1 MENKAML
8 EVLQSRG
15 YAVKSVSS
23 TIDNITA
30 ESLIEELKPKD
41 APVKEE
47 ASATLDTPAPEK
59 PKGPVLPKGAIVR
72 SAETI
77 EKEKQA
83 AKDAAAAPAQ
93 VASPAAKAPA
103 PAAPAAP
110 ISPERVMLPVP
121 ALWLIS
127 RLVRAVAPIFPVI
140 ITLPVP
146 DKISRF

>member
-1 MENKAML
+1 MSIRIHQLAKEIGMENKAML

-41 APVKEE
+41 APIKEE

-93 VASPAAKAPA
+93 MASPAAKA
-103 PAAPAAP
+103 
-110 ISPERVMLPVP
+110 S
-121 ALWLIS
+121 ALKKS
-127 RLVRAVAPIFPVI
+127 SA
-140 ITLPVP
+140 T
-146 DKISRF
+146 